1 MGSLEQ
7 EIALIIEDEN
17 LCQLHPSETPQFV
30 EEFKKLLRKINA
42 ARTALTMEFCPVDS
56 RGRLTIPE
64 PYRLLLNIEKGSE
77 MEVHLHPPDR
87 PKGLLLR
94 KSF

>member
-1 MGSLEQ
+1 MGTLKQ
-7 EIALIIEDEN
+7 EVALIIEDEN
-17 LCQLHPSETPQFV
+17 LRQLHLGETDQFV

-42 ARTALTMEFCPVDS
+42 ARTARTMEFCTVDS

-64 PYRLLLNIEKGSE
+64 PNRPHLGKEKGSE
-77 MEVHLHPPDR
+77 SDVHLHPTDK